1 MKVSLPFMKGMRIVF
16 FGTPDFA
23 VASLEALV
31 ENGYDVVGVVTAADK
46 PAGRGQKLQPS
57 AVKSYALE
65 QGLNVLQPTNL
76 KSEDFVSTLR
86 SLKADIQI
94 VVAFRMLPEVVWN
107 MPKLGTYNVHGSL
120 LPDYRGAA
128 PINWAI
134 INGEKTT
141 GVTFFKLKHEIDTG
155 NILNSKSTAIDEKET
170 AGEVYSRLM
179 HLGASLLIESLQLIE
194 SESYTLQ
201 EQKPTTLAK
210 HAPKIHKEDCEISW
224 EQPAEN
230 VHNFI
235 RGMSP
240 FPCAFSRVKEDGK
253 EEVWKISRSKKT
265 INPCGAPNKLKSEGN
280 RLFASC
286 SDFWLE
292 ILEIQTPGKRRLT
305 AAEFLNG
312 YKGDIASIEIQK
324 KPSGEGS

>member
-1 MKVSLPFMKGMRIVF
+1 MNGMRIVF

-23 VASLEALV
+23 VASLTALV
-31 ENGYDVVGVVTAADK
+31 ENHFEVVGVVTAPDK
-46 PAGRGQKLQPS
+46 PAGRGHKLQPS

-65 QGLNVLQPTNL
+65 HNLNILQPTNL
-76 KSEDFVSTLR
+76 KSKDFISELR
-86 SLKADIQI
+86 SLNADIQI

-107 MPKLGTYNVHGSL
+107 MPQLGTYNVHGSL

-155 NILNSKSTAIDEKET
+155 SILNSRSTPIDENET
-170 AGEVYSRLM
+170 AGDVYNRLM
-179 HLGASLLIESLQLIE
+179 QEGASLLVESLKMIT
-194 SESYTLQ
+194 SGSYTLQ
-201 EQKPTTLAK
+201 EQDLSSESK
-210 HAPKIHKEDCEISW
+210 HAPKIFKDDCEIKW
-224 EQPAEN
+224 NQNVQN

-240 FPCAFSRVKEDGK
+240 FPCGFTKVRVEDR

-265 INPCGAPNKLKSEGN
+265 DRPSTSKNGFLREGN
-280 RLFASC
+280 QLFVEC
-286 SDFWLE
+286 NDFWLE
-292 ILEIQTPGKRRLT
+292 ILEIQTPGKRRLKAT
-305 AAEFLNG
+305 EFLNG
-312 YKGDIASIEIQK
+312 FKGQIEGVKIIK
-324 KPSGEGS
+324 KPSEKGLE

>member
-1 MKVSLPFMKGMRIVF
+1 MRIFF

-23 VASLEALV
+23 VASLAALV
-31 ENGYDVVGVVTAADK
+31 ENDFEVVGVVTAPDK
-46 PAGRGQKLQPS
+46 PAGRGHKLQPS

-65 QGLNVLQPTNL
+65 QGLNILQPTNL
-76 KSEDFVSTLR
+76 KSDEFVSELR

-107 MPKLGTYNVHGSL
+107 MPELGTYNVHGSL

-155 NILNSKSTAIDEKET
+155 SILNSKSTPIGEDET

-179 HLGASLLIESLQLIE
+179 HEGASLLLESLRIIQ
-194 SESYTLQ
+194 SESYTLK
-201 EQKPTTLAK
+201 EQDLSSESK
-210 HAPKIHKEDCEISW
+210 HAPKIFKDDCEINWNQS
-224 EQPAEN
+224 AEN

-240 FPCAFSRVKEDGK
+240 FPCAFTKVKIEER
-253 EEVWKISRSKKT
+253 EEVWKVSRSKKT
-265 INPCGAPNKLKSEGN
+265 NRPSTSRNGFLQEGN
-280 RLFASC
+280 QLFVAC
-286 SDFWLE
+286 NDFWLE
-292 ILEIQTPGKRRLT
+292 IIEIQTPGKRRLKVI
-305 AAEFLNG
+305 EFLNG
-312 YKGDIASIEIQK
+312 FKGDVSKVQIIK